1 MSDYTANYRVI
12 LSSELPAREAAFFA
26 ALGAEVA
33 GPAAGPKGA
42 PLYQLT
48 CTEVSFSHPVYLELR
63 VFKEPETWL
72 LPVFVPHERVLAVF
86 GRTDEAFPLALD

>member
-1 MSDYTANYRVI
+1 MSDYTANYRVV
-12 LSSELPAREAAFFA
+12 LRSELPAREAALFA
-26 ALGAEVA
+26 ALGAEV
-33 GPAAGPKGA
+33 AGPKGA

-72 LPVFVPHERVLAVF
+72 LPVFVPHQRVLMVF